1 MELFDAIDQRVSAR
15 LSEPGPGAEALERIL
30 AAGVRAPDHGRLAP
44 WRFVVLEGEA
54 RSQLG
59 DAMAARLRRV
69 DPTCTDEQAAMERG
83 KVFRAPLIVVVA
95 AQTVAHPKVPEAE
108 QVMAVAAC
116 VQNMSL
122 AATGLGFAANWK
134 TGPAARD
141 DGVKRA
147 LGLDAAAVVVA
158 FLYLGTP
165 AAAMA
170 ARPARLD
177 GLVRRL

>member
-54 RSQLG
+54 RGQ
-59 DAMAARLRRV
+59 V

-95 AQTVAHPKVPEAE
+95 AQTVANPKVPEAE